1 MSYKMKGFSG
11 FGNDKKSPAKV
22 SSQSLVDA
30 QAKLD
35 KTELDFR
42 QPGWAIAAKGVH
54 EGAKSIIGLG
64 KKKKVKSK
72 ENGGTGNDAAKVDS
86 EQLKSVTELLGKNS
100 ELPASGGEVG
110 DTIDFDAGTGGMH
123 A

>member
-1 MSYKMKGFSG
+1 MKGFSG

-54 EGAKSIIGLG
+54 EGIMGLLA
-64 KKKKVKSK
+64 KKKKKTSESK
-72 ENGGTGNDAAKVDS
+72 ENKGDDNQAQKVDADQLKTVSEIMGKTGGGGTGG
-86 EQLKSVTELLGKNS
+86 TGEL
-100 ELPASGGEVG
+100 G
-110 DTIDFDAGTGGMH
+110 DFPDMNAGTGGMH